1 MFSQSEKMFLGFFG
15 LCVFCFVLLLFF
27 SNVVRKYSSLTT
39 DFFGVLNLKKR
50 TLAKP
55 RKVERRE
62 NWWKHSGK

>member
-1 MFSQSEKMFLGFFG
+1 MFFQSEK
-15 LCVFCFVLLLFF
+15 LFF
-27 SNVVRKYSSLTT
+27 FFLNVFLKYPSLTA

-62 NWWKHSGK
+62 NWWKRSGK

>member
-1 MFSQSEKMFLGFFG
+1 MFSQSEKKFWFFLVCGF
-15 LCVFCFVLLLFF
+15 LVLFF
-27 SNVVRKYSSLTT
+27 FNVVRKYYSLTT

>member
-1 MFSQSEKMFLGFFG
+1 M
-15 LCVFCFVLLLFF
+15 FF
-27 SNVVRKYSSLTT
+27 SVRKAVFFLNVFLKYPSLTA

-62 NWWKHSGK
+62 NWWKRSGK